1 MVLCISSLIQDVCY
15 TVGLDTYPVH
25 AKLIQSCLIL
35 WDPMDCSLPGSSVHG
50 ILQARI
56 MEWVAMPSSRR
67 SFQPRDHTHF
77 SYVSCI
83 GRWVL
88 YH

>member
-1 MVLCISSLIQDVCY
+1 MDTIGLFKRIQDINRIPLCNV
-15 TVGLDTYPVH
+15 VH
-25 AKLIQSCLIL
+25 AKLLQCPTLCN
-35 WDPMDCSLPGSSVHG
+35 PVDCIPPGSSVHG

-56 MEWVAMPSSRR
+56 LEWFAMLSSKVSSR
-67 SFQPRDHTHF
+67 PRDQTHV

>member
-1 MVLCISSLIQDVCY
+1 MDTISLFKRIQDINRIPPCNV
-15 TVGLDTYPVH
+15 VH
-25 AKLIQSCLIL
+25 AKLLQCPTLCN
-35 WDPMDCSLPGSSVHG
+35 PVDCIPPGSSVHG
-50 ILQARI
+50 VLQARI
-56 MEWVAMPSSRR
+56 LEWFAMLSSKVSSR
-67 SFQPRDHTHF
+67 PRDQTHV